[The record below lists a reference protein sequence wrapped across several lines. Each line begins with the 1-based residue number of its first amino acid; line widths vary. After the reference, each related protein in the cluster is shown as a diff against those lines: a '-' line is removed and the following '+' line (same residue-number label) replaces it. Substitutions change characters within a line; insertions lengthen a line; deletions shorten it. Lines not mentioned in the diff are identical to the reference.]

1 MYLTAHYQEEQKGIN
16 IDASKWQPDERKYKD
31 KQNFKVVEP
40 STMWL
45 ITKHTAYETTFVGVC
60 STQEE
65 ALNVIR
71 LCGVRGLT
79 TDFGLTIQ
87 DDYIRRGPFVARLLP
102 LLSSEVITA
111 LTQSPIK

>member
-1 MYLTAHYQEEQKGIN
+1 MYLTAEYQQEQKGIN
-16 IDASKWQPDERKYKD
+16 LYTSRWQPDERTYKD
-31 KQNFKVVEP
+31 NRKRVVEP

-45 ITKHTAYETTFVGVC
+45 ITKHTAYETTFVGIC

-79 TDFGLTIQ
+79 TDFGLQVQ
-87 DDYIRRGPFVARLLP
+87 DDYIRRGPLVARLLP
-102 LLSSEVITA
+102 LLSGEVIEA
-111 LTQSPIK
+111 LTQSPVN